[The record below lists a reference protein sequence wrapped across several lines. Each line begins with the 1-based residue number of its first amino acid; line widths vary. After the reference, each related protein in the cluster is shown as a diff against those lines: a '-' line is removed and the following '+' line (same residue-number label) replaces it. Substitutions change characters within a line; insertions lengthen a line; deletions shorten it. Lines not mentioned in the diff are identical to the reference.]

1 MHFIVSWDVKAIGE
15 REKEI
20 DTALA
25 NCLKG
30 YSWVRPLKD
39 FYIVRIESNADWD
52 KIVQA
57 MVEVGRQYKGEV
69 NFIFSPVMQGG
80 SYNGWLPKTMWD
92 KIRERAKE

>member
-1 MHFIVSWDVKAIGE
+1 MLKRLVNAQ
-15 REKEI
+15 KEI

-39 FYIVRIESNADWD
+39 FYIVKIESNADWD

-57 MVEVGRQYKGEV
+57 MVEVGRQYKSDSQ
-69 NFIFSPVMQGG
+69 FHI
-80 SYNGWLPKTMWD
+80 
-92 KIRERAKE
+92 